1 MYYLLFKSARDAL
14 RGADGQTR
22 AAAMRQIAGI
32 YGSAALFAGAR
43 GLPMFGMVAMM
54 YNLFKDDDDED
65 FETSTRKYLKEGLY
79 SGAINA
85 ATGLDISSRI
95 GLSDLIFRDQ
105 KYSESTSA
113 VASLME
119 VMGGPVFGVASRMER
134 GLKLISEGNTE
145 RGIEAMLPSAIASMF
160 KANRYANE
168 GTTTLRGDPI
178 TGDVGAWNVFAQS
191 FGFAPAEYTR
201 QLEENS
207 ALKGK
212 DKAADEKKTKLL
224 KQFYVATRFGDTQ
237 KSQEVLQDLMAL
249 QKKHPTLGIDADTIL
264 TSMKQHAKTS
274 ATMYHGITLSK
285 GMRSE
290 LLQDAREFDEGYGD
304 VINNPFDED

>member
-1 MYYLLFKSARDAL
+1 
-14 RGADGQTR
+14 
-22 AAAMRQIAGI
+22 
-32 YGSAALFAGAR
+32 
-43 GLPMFGMVAMM
+43 
-54 YNLFKDDDDED
+54 
-65 FETSTRKYLKEGLY
+65 
-79 SGAINA
+79 
-85 ATGLDISSRI
+85 
-95 GLSDLIFRDQ
+95 
-105 KYSESTSA
+105 
-113 VASLME
+113 ME

-134 GLKLISEGNTE
+134 GLKLISEGHTE
-145 RGIEAMLPSAIASMF
+145 RGIEAMLPSAIANILR
-160 KANRYANE
+160 ARRYATE